1 MAEIK
6 SLAIFGAN
14 KGLKKIE
21 IAENVKK
28 KKKEI
33 DVKEED
39 KDSSEL
45 PVSET
50 PVKEEQ
56 LQTSEENRLAAAEE
70 KAIPDVSGGKKK
82 RKKGAGAPIRN
93 FDRVYTTSQSVK
105 LSALLNST
113 LRVLTSKY
121 MTGESKDDILRKALN
136 DYVKHNL
143 TKEDKQDMLNDLQKD
158 LSLFRIKNP
167 TLDEVNENGEIILT
181 AKQVEEKTMKDLE
194 RSLGLK

>member
-1 MAEIK
+1 MADIK

-21 IAENVKK
+21 IAEGAKK
-28 KKKEI
+28 KKKET
-33 DVKEED
+33 DVKEEE
-39 KDSSEL
+39 KVRPES

-50 PVKEEQ
+50 PIEEEQ
-56 LQTSEENRLAAAEE
+56 FQTSKENLSTASEE
-70 KAIPDVSGGKKK
+70 KIMTDIVDGRKK